1 MANMGAFQ
9 CETPGEVFKQG
20 KGHCRGYP
28 VNEAT
33 MNGMAKNVKG
43 INSFTSIARL
53 SGRPN
58 FIPYTRQAA
67 TAGIPTYRLLPPA
80 EVCKSR
86 FSSETLR

>member
-28 VNEAT
+28 VNEAA

-43 INSFTSIARL
+43 I
-53 SGRPN
+53 
-58 FIPYTRQAA
+58 
-67 TAGIPTYRLLPPA
+67 
-80 EVCKSR
+80 KSVSVL
-86 FSSETLR
+86 F